1 MFLSPRH
8 FLTAALLLLSASL
21 LPAQSERVRIVAA
34 NTSSGNLQSYLDPG
48 KRIFQGLDPDIVL
61 IQEFKIGPTGSTS
74 TADTD
79 AFVDEAFGTEFV
91 WFREPASGGIPNGI
105 ISRYP
110 IIASGEWVDSNVSDR
125 DFAWARI
132 DIPGDRHLT
141 AVSIH
146 FLTSSATNR
155 NAQATLLR
163 NFVNANVDPNDYLV
177 IGGDFNVNSR
187 TESAINT
194 LSTLVTDAAVPRDQ
208 NGNSNTNAN
217 RNNPYDMV
225 LPGFDLHALRT
236 SVIIGQSVYTN
247 GLVFDSRVY
256 TPLSE
261 VAPVQQGDSGVSG
274 MQHMAVVKDFLI
286 PTGSGTATPTP
297 TPSSTGP
304 TPTATATPVPGLAQ
318 VFINEIHYDNEG
330 ADENEGVEV
339 AGPAG
344 FNLAGW
350 QLAHY
355 NGSGGA
361 LVETIALSGLVP
373 DQQGCMGTVWFPIPG
388 LQNGAPDGV
397 ALVDAQGDV
406 VQFLSWEGTFQASAG
421 PAQGVTSVD
430 IGVEQTN
437 STPAGQTLQL
447 QGTGSRYADFT
458 WSQPAAQTRGQVN
471 TGQTFSGCVA
481 TPTATATPTPI
492 GVGEGLRIF

>member
-1 MFLSPRH
+1 MIRTSRIFLGSI
-8 FLTAALLLLSASL
+8 FVLLLASL
-21 LPAQSERVRIVAA
+21 ATAQTERVRIMAA
-34 NTSSGNLQSYLDPG
+34 NTSSGNFQSYLDPG
-48 KRIFQGLDPDIVL
+48 KRIFQGLKPDIVL
-61 IQEFKIGPTGSTS
+61 IQEFKIGATGSTS
-74 TADTD
+74 TADTN
-79 AFVDEAFGTEFV
+79 AFVAEAFGPEFS

-110 IIASGEWVDSNVSDR
+110 IIAAGEWVDTNVSDR

-132 DIPGDRHLT
+132 DIPGDKHLT
-141 AVSIH
+141 VVSIH

-163 NFVNANVDPNDYLV
+163 SYVNANVDPNDYLV
-177 IGGDFNVNSR
+177 IGGDFNTNSR

-194 LSTLVTDAAVPRDQ
+194 LSTLVTDAAVPVDQ
-208 NGNSNTNAN
+208 DGNGNTNAN
-217 RNNPYDMV
+217 RNRPYDMV
-225 LPGFDLHALRT
+225 LPGFSLHALRT
-236 SVIIGQSVYTN
+236 SVIIGQSTYPN

-286 PTGSGTATPTP
+286 PTGSGTSTPTP

-304 TPTATATPVPGLAQ
+304 TPTATATPVPGIAE
-318 VFINEIHYDNEG
+318 VFINEIHYDNVNADVDEG
-330 ADENEGVEV
+330 IEV

-344 FNLAGW
+344 FNLTGW
-350 QLAHY
+350 QLIHY
-355 NGSGGA
+355 DGSGGG
-361 LVETIALSGLVP
+361 VVDTVPLSGLIP
-373 DQQGCMGTVWFPIPG
+373 DQQGCMGAIWFPIPG

-397 ALVDAQGDV
+397 ALINGQGAV
-406 VQFLSWEGTFQASAG
+406 VQFLSWEGTFAATAG

-437 STPAGQTLQL
+437 STPIGQTLQL

-458 WSQPAAQTRGQVN
+458 WSQPVTQTRGQVN
-471 TGQTFSGCVA
+471 TGQTFSGCA
-481 TPTATATPTPI
+481 PTPTVTATPTPGGI
-492 GVGEGLRIF
+492 GEGLQIF